1 MKKESKRHKERELAL
16 WGIFQEDFN
25 LDGKNEKIDCFIED
39 YPEEEMN
46 SEIAEEAGGYASQ
59 VIETFKENR
68 TEIDKMISKYLK
80 KNWDL
85 SRLPKAEKAI
95 LRLAAAE
102 MFFVP
107 EEVPKEIAI
116 NEAVELTKKYG
127 EEDGSRYVNGIL
139 NNMAKENPQTH
150 VFDLGKDHRKKRSQK
165 KTSGPKKAAAQPA
178 EAQDNN
184 AKANEAVK
192 QTEDQAP
199 EASGESTDET

>member
-80 KNWDL
+80 KIFLKMIPNL
-85 SRLPKAEKAI
+85 L
-95 LRLAAAE
+95 LRT
-102 MFFVP
+102 
-107 EEVPKEIAI
+107 II
-116 NEAVELTKKYG
+116 SDCY
-127 EEDGSRYVNGIL
+127 I
-139 NNMAKENPQTH
+139 
-150 VFDLGKDHRKKRSQK
+150 
-165 KTSGPKKAAAQPA
+165 KTS
-178 EAQDNN
+178 
-184 AKANEAVK
+184 ANIRK
-192 QTEDQAP
+192 QLNILKNLTEY
-199 EASGESTDET
+199 